1 MKSIGEKE
9 LDKVLSVFKDVHHE
23 KEKLHVSD
31 TWQANAMR
39 LIRNHAGASF
49 KIVFFDFF
57 QGVVWKLA
65 PVSCILVLLLGFLM
79 TQSNTLTD
87 YELAKIFINDPSDLS
102 FISLYNG

>member
-31 TWQANAMR
+31 EWQVDAMR
-39 LIRNHAGASF
+39 LIRKNEGEHSRT
-49 KIVFFDFF
+49 VFFDIF
-57 QGVVWKLA
+57 QQFVWKIV
-65 PVSCILVLLLGFLM
+65 PVSCALLLLLGIIM
-79 TQSNTLTD
+79 TRNNSLSD
-87 YELAKIFINDPSDLS
+87 YEMAKLFINDPSDLS